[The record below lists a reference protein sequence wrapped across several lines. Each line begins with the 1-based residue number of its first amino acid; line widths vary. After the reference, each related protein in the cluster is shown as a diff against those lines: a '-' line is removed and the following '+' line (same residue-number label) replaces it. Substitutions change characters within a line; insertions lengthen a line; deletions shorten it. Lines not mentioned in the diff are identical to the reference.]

1 MDALDYAQKRLEIS
15 KITSENE
22 LYQQKLEEYIAEY
35 NKRIADDR
43 AHAERMAQMGQ
54 NNSAQTT
61 YSSVPCA
68 PFRPQEEGIDDFFNR
83 FENFYTRHATPEGE
97 WGDRLV
103 DLLPPTEFQITQT
116 LPPTLQKNY
125 KDVRDA
131 LLNAHA
137 ITSSKRKVEF
147 KQCVPGTN
155 DNGRMFVYRLQ
166 HLLTAWLNSSK
177 VPTTYEGLYNHCI
190 LDRALEVLPTHVSA
204 YVRDQGAT
212 KPDEIATAIDKYLE
226 ARPNTTLFGLCK
238 PAPKSTPQPNRREA
252 LHRSNSYTPRPVRAL
267 EPTPQRGVPAARF
280 PNHYP
285 QQNRYQSPYPSAYR
299 QYPVTP
305 TRPTTPA
312 GPTTVTPRPSMPRP
326 MQNTHRRT
334 TAEAQTTGCDY
345 HGPNARH
352 DTQSCRSAPY
362 HRHPSNSMTPP
373 RPTPEVR
380 STSSH
385 SPQAHVLTV
394 EEESQPEYHA
404 SPQYYYE
411 DPYADVPTVS
421 ENDLP
426 PAQCLHAA
434 TAPTRGILK
443 TCSGILEGQ
452 DVTVLLDS
460 GADCAFV
467 ARKLVN
473 PDTFTGQTMRTRC
486 ASGVIPGCPVAPV
499 TFECPYFPK
508 SFINAVV
515 LENPPYDVMLGKIP
529 GTHRFEEPPPS
540 EATLAKEALGFLEEE
555 PEDVP
560 TCGVTTRSQSTNQ
573 DTPGDTITE
582 ASPINSEFG
591 LPSRDELIKDQAEC
605 PTLEQPRDKAKR
617 GSEVAHK
624 RGALTTYVYKDNVL
638 HRRTLEG
645 GSVHDQLVVPLKLRP
660 QLLHL
665 AHENPLSGHFHVA
678 KTLARLQ
685 KVFSW
690 PQIKSDV
697 ERHVQSCRTC
707 QTHAPSRPPKAPLG
721 TIALSTEPFSR
732 VSIDLVGPLSPASSD
747 GHRYVLTLVDQ
758 ATRYPDAIALRH
770 IDSKTVAEALLEM
783 FSHIGF
789 PRELTSDNGT
799 QFTSQMFEEFLQLLG
814 TEHRRTPPYHAQS
827 NGLVERFNGTLKN
840 MLRKLTTERPRD
852 WNKHLPALLFAY
864 RDAPHSATGLSPF
877 ELIYGHNVRGPLSL
891 VKELWTSPQLLT
903 EEERETHQYITSL
916 RERLTETCALACTR
930 LKMAHSKSK
939 LRFDKRARLRRLSKG
954 DEVLIFL
961 PTSPKKLLMQW
972 KGPYKVRDRLGLY
985 TYSIDING
993 QTKTYHINLLR
1004 KFNRRDVIPS
1014 TSDVATTEPDALEEA
1029 TSTSE
1034 SNDVDDPTNLS
1045 CHVLDTLQEVHVS
1058 VAVALESPDDLVLD
1072 NQDPSIPSKAKEDFN
1087 DCTLGDSLSDTQR
1100 QELKTILE
1108 QASSQLS
1115 DIPSLTPT
1123 LQHEIHLIDPSD
1135 FKLQHSYPIPY
1146 ALEDTLKA
1154 ELEKWEGMG
1163 IVEKS
1168 TSQYCSPL
1176 LAVRKKDGSHR
1187 FCLDCRQLN
1196 MQTKVDQEPIS
1207 DPQQIFSQ
1215 LADAQWFSKL
1225 DLAAGY
1231 WQVPL
1236 SKEARPLTAFR
1247 TRHGLYQFCV
1257 MPFGLVNAPATF
1269 SRLMR
1274 RVLEGLPNLYC
1285 YLDDVLIATK
1295 NWEEHL
1301 ECLRLLFE
1309 ALAKHNLHAKPSK
1322 CEFGQTT
1329 LTYLGHNLSRGE
1341 CRPLNDRVTA
1351 ISQVQPPKNKTQ
1363 LRSFLGS
1370 LGYYQRFIKNY
1381 SELTQPLTQFL
1392 RKSSPENIPWTDTTI
1407 DLFDT
1412 LRKILTK
1419 EPVLQLPDMAR
1430 SFTLQ
1435 TDASNVGLGAVLLQP
1450 NRRDMRLLSPV
1461 AYASRLLKPAEKN
1474 YSTIEKEGLSVYWA
1488 LQKFHLY
1495 LYGRVFTLKTDH
1507 RPLLYLNQADKL
1519 NPRLKRWAIYIGLY
1533 RFKAEHIPGSENHLP
1548 DLLSRTPII

>member
-1 MDALDYAQKRLEIS
+1 MDALEYARTRLEMS
-15 KITSENE
+15 NITSENE
-22 LYQQKLEEYIAEY
+22 QYQEKLEQYLAEF
-35 NKRIADDR
+35 NQRINDDR
-43 AHAERMAQMGQ
+43 KHEQRMAELTQ
-54 NNSAQTT
+54 NNSFPPTRN
-61 YSSVPCA
+61 SVPCT
-68 PFRPQEEGIDDFFNR
+68 PFKPQDERIDDFFDR
-83 FENFYTRHATPEGE
+83 FENFYKRHAIPPGE
-97 WGDRLV
+97 WVDRLV
-103 DLLPPTEFQITQT
+103 DLLPPAEFQITQT
-116 LPPTLQKNY
+116 LPPALQQNY
-125 KDVRDA
+125 EDVRDA

-137 ITSSKRKVEF
+137 ITSSKRKEEF

-166 HLLTAWLNSSK
+166 HSLTAWLNASK
-177 VPTTYEGLYNHCI
+177 VPKTYNGLYNHCI
-190 LDRALEVLPTHVSA
+190 LDRVLEVLPTHVAA

-212 KPDEIATAIDKYLE
+212 SPDVVATTIDKYLE
-226 ARPNTTLFGLCK
+226 ARPNTTLHGLCK
-238 PAPKSTPQPNRREA
+238 QAPKPPLQHSKRDTLHRSIPSLSRPTRTQEPAQQGRVSVVRSPSPYAQPNRY
-252 LHRSNSYTPRPVRAL
+252 S
-267 EPTPQRGVPAARF
+267 
-280 PNHYP
+280 
-285 QQNRYQSPYPSAYR
+285 SPYSSNYR

-305 TRPTTPA
+305 N
-312 GPTTVTPRPSMPRP
+312 RPSTQPGQQAFALRQPMPRP
-326 MQNTHRRT
+326 VHNTHRSP
-334 TAEAQTTGCDY
+334 TTGCNY

-352 DTQSCRSAPY
+352 DTQSCRTLGHHSNNTAP
-362 HRHPSNSMTPP
+362 PNQTPP
-373 RPTPEVR
+373 ARTTI
-380 STSSH
+380 SQSSE
-385 SPQAHVLTV
+385 AHVLTV
-394 EEESQPEYHA
+394 EEESQLVSNVNNQYEYD
-404 SPQYYYE
+404 
-411 DPYADVPTVS
+411 DPYVQELHIS

-467 ARKLVN
+467 ARRLVN
-473 PDTFTGQTMRTRC
+473 PETFTGQTMRTRC
-486 ASGVIPGCPVAPV
+486 ASGIIPGCPVAPV
-499 TFECPYFPK
+499 NFGCPYFPK
-508 SFINAVV
+508 SLINAVV
-515 LENPPYDVMLGKIP
+515 LDNPPYDVMLGKIP
-529 GTHRFEEPPPS
+529 GTSRFEEPPPT
-540 EATLAKEALGFLEEE
+540 EATLAKEALGVLEEK
-555 PEDVP
+555 PEETP
-560 TCGVTTRSQSTNQ
+560 TCGVTTRSQTHNIAVH
-573 DTPGDTITE
+573 DTTTPNISSADPETT
-582 ASPINSEFG
+582 
-591 LPSRDELIKDQAEC
+591 LPSRSELVKAQAEC
-605 PTLEQPRDKAKR
+605 STLEQPRQKAKK
-617 GSEVAHK
+617 GTEVAHK
-624 RGALTTYVYKDNVL
+624 RGALTTYIYKDDVL

-645 GSVHDQLVVPLKLRP
+645 GSAHDQLVVPLKLRP
-660 QLLHL
+660 QLLRL

-685 KVFSW
+685 KEFSW

-697 ERHVQSCRTC
+697 ERHVRSCHTC
-707 QTHAPSRPPKAPLG
+707 QTHAPSRQPKAPLG
-721 TIALSTEPFSR
+721 TVALSTEPFSR

-747 GHRYVLTLVDQ
+747 GHRYVLTMVDQ
-758 ATRYPDAIALRH
+758 ATRYPDAVALRH
-770 IDSKTVAEALLEM
+770 IDSKTVAEALLTM

-814 TEHRRTPPYHAQS
+814 TEHRLTPPYHAQS

-840 MLRKLTTERPRD
+840 MLRKLTTDRPKD

-864 RDAPHSATGLSPF
+864 RDAPHAATGLSPF
-877 ELIYGHNVRGPLSL
+877 ELIFGHNVRGPLSL
-891 VKELWTSPQLLT
+891 VKEYWTSPQVLT
-903 EEERETHQYITSL
+903 EEERETHQYVTSL
-916 RERLTETCALACTR
+916 RERLTETCNLARNR
-930 LKMAHSKSK
+930 LQMAHNKSK
-939 LRFDKRARLRRLSKG
+939 IHFDKRARLRRLKKG

-961 PTSPKKLLMQW
+961 PTSPKKLLMKW
-972 KGPYKVRDRLGLY
+972 KGPYKVLDRLGLY
-985 TYSIDING
+985 TYSIDIEG
-993 QTKTYHINLLR
+993 QAKTHHINLLR
-1004 KFNRRDVIPS
+1004 KFHRRDADHSATDIPTMELNSMEETIPS
-1014 TSDVATTEPDALEEA
+1014 LAW
-1029 TSTSE
+1029 SE
-1034 SNDVDDPTNLS
+1034 DGVDDPTSLS

-1058 VAVALESPDDLVLD
+1058 VAVAMESPDDLVLD
-1072 NQDPSIPSKAKEDFN
+1072 DQDPSIPSKAKETFN
-1087 DCTLGDSLSDTQR
+1087 DCTVSDSLSDTQR
-1100 QELKTILE
+1100 QELKVILE

-1115 DIPSLTPT
+1115 DVPSLTST
-1123 LQHEIHLIDPSD
+1123 LQHEIHLIDTND

-1146 ALEDTLKA
+1146 ALEETLKS
-1154 ELEKWEGMG
+1154 ELEKWEDMG

-1168 TSQYCSPL
+1168 NSQYCSPL

-1196 MQTKVDQEPIS
+1196 IQTKIDQEPIG

-1215 LADAQWFSKL
+1215 LAESQWFSKL

-1236 SKEARPLTAFR
+1236 SKNARPLTAFR

-1274 RVLEGLPNLYC
+1274 RVLEGLPNVYC

-1295 NWEEHL
+1295 GWEEHL
-1301 ECLRLLFE
+1301 QCLRLLFE

-1322 CEFGQTT
+1322 CEFGQTK
-1329 LTYLGHNLSRGE
+1329 LTYLGHHLSRGE
-1341 CRPLNDRVTA
+1341 CRPLHDRVLA

-1392 RKSSPENIPWTDTTI
+1392 RKSSPENLQWTDTTI

-1419 EPVLQLPDMAR
+1419 EPVLQLPDMSR
-1430 SFTLQ
+1430 PFTLQ
-1435 TDASNVGLGAVLLQP
+1435 TDASNVGLGAVLLQT
-1450 NRRDMRLLSPV
+1450 NKRDMRLLSPV
-1461 AYASRLLKPAEKN
+1461 AYASRLLRPAEKN

-1495 LYGRVFTLKTDH
+1495 LYGRTFTLKTDH

-1519 NPRLKRWAIYIGLY
+1519 NPRLKRWAVYIGLY
-1533 RFKAEHIPGSENHLP
+1533 RFQAEHIPGSENHLP
-1548 DLLSRTPII
+1548 DLLSRTPTM